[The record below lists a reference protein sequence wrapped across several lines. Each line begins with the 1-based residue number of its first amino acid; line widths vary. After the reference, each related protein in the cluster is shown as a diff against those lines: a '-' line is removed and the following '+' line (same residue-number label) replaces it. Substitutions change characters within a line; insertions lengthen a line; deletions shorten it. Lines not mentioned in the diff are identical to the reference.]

1 MKKLIGLAAVLSACL
16 VLFVSCGGKDDA
28 KKLSPEEQ
36 LKKSVSKAFVDNSKL
51 IAHGLS
57 QIKDTM
63 ELSNFGDEFVISA
76 EVGEP
81 LQTLVNALL
90 SESDL
95 DYSTQWLNS
104 VQVTA
109 KTGLTDNE
117 VQVSVKA
124 GLNNTDILSVN
135 VYEDSKNSTVYFSVP
150 ELIKNNFKI
159 AEEDFG
165 LSVRE
170 IMNQYLDQVSFYKNL
185 PEETIFTGFIEEMV
199 NAFVSPITQ
208 VSRSTE
214 ELKAGLPGGKTVA
227 SNYTVLST
235 ILNEDISAGMGETL
249 GNVVRSSSNFNA
261 LANWFVPILSKAEG
275 YKIRVKDFTE
285 EFAEEVEDTFEDMFY
300 GVELTLKLFVDSQ
313 SNLAGLYLYDDEAA
327 VIACMPQKGNSFGY
341 CIAVSENAQTINTE
355 NIYTTAIGAING
367 YGSYSGGKMT
377 GDFKVYAEG
386 EDLLDFETKNL
397 DITNLKSLK
406 PNGTLTIHPKAET
419 RSMVKDS
426 LEDEFYVDG
435 SLLSFIDNLDMSINM
450 NRKDYN
456 TANYEIVLN
465 SGKTK
470 FAALS
475 YKDTISKP
483 GTIKM
488 PTSDIMALDED
499 SIEDYEDI
507 LDGISTSAIVE
518 NLKKAKVA
526 PEYIQPLESLTG
538 EMLGDL
544 VGDYIGGGSSYNY
557 YDDYDYDWW

>member
-16 VLFVSCGGKDDA
+16 VLFVSCGGKDDS

-36 LKKSVSKAFVDNSKL
+36 FKKSVSKAFVDNSKL
-51 IAHGLS
+51 VAHGLS

-63 ELSNFGDEFVISA
+63 EFSNFGDEFVISA

-90 SESDL
+90 SENYL
-95 DYSTQWLNS
+95 EYNTQWLSS

-109 KTGLTDNE
+109 KAGLTDNE

-124 GLNNTDILSVN
+124 GLNNTDIVSVN

-159 AEEDFG
+159 SEQDFG
-165 LSVRE
+165 VSVRE

-185 PEETIFTGFIEEMV
+185 PEETVFTGFIEEMV
-199 NAFVSPITQ
+199 NAFVAPVNQ

-214 ELKAGLPGGKTVA
+214 ELKAGLPGGKIVA

-235 ILNEDISAGMGETL
+235 KLNEDVSYRMGEAL
-249 GNVVRSSSNFNA
+249 ANVVRSSTNFNA

-285 EFAEEVEDTFEDMFY
+285 EFAEAIEDVFEDLFY
-300 GVELTLKLFVDSQ
+300 DSELTLKLYVDPQ
-313 SNLAGLYLYDDEAA
+313 SNLAGLYLYDEEAA

-341 CIAVSENAQTINTE
+341 CVAVTENPKGMNIE
-355 NIYTTAIGAING
+355 NIYTTAIGVLNG

-377 GDFKVYAEG
+377 GDFRIYAEG
-386 EDLLDFETKNL
+386 EEVLDFETKNL

-419 RSMVKDS
+419 RNMVKDAI
-426 LEDEFYVDG
+426 EDEFYING
-435 SLLSFIDNLDMSINM
+435 SLLSFVDNLDMSLNM
-450 NRKDYN
+450 TRKDYN
-456 TANYEIVLN
+456 SGNYEIVLN
-465 SGKTK
+465 SGNTK
-470 FAALS
+470 FVSLS
-475 YKDTISKP
+475 YKDTVSKP

-507 LDGISTSAIVE
+507 LDGISTSTIVA

-526 PEYIQPLESLTG
+526 PEYIEPLESLTG
-538 EMLGDL
+538 EMLGEL